1 MTASRTSQAKRAC
14 PALLICMAP
23 TRSACSSKPH
33 ARRACTQVACET
45 RSRRK
50 RRMDVLVRSLPL
62 GLNRDRPVIPP
73 PGHGDISRC
82 CLDLPA
88 VDKPNPSSP
97 GQENPIPIQLET
109 LRVSKGIDALAFF
122 LEPGK
127 PLRILLILFD
137 LQSLFIC
144 LACLCRFNYTL
155 VYGEKQRDS
164 NRRHCIFNMHVHL
177 VFVTRYRSTSLGLVA
192 PT

>member
-1 MTASRTSQAKRAC
+1 MSWF
-14 PALLICMAP
+14 
-23 TRSACSSKPH
+23 
-33 ARRACTQVACET
+33 
-45 RSRRK
+45 
-50 RRMDVLVRSLPL
+50 DSLPL

-82 CLDLPA
+82 SLDLEA
-88 VDKPNPSSP
+88 VDKPNPSSF

-137 LQSLFIC
+137 HRSLFIC
-144 LACLCRFNYTL
+144 LAYLCSFNCTL

-164 NRRHCIFNMHVHL
+164 NRKNQHFQYARPSGLCDQIAEYQLRPCRPGLKVL
-177 VFVTRYRSTSLGLVA
+177 ALRRVFVPAATGVVHGYHVVTARYACCGSCWMRKRQRFSRPQSRSDN
-192 PT
+192 